1 MCLPTIKSNMLPLNK
16 IENWG
21 ILFMKR
27 AAIFD
32 MDGTLFQTQKI
43 LATSL
48 EDVFEYLRQQKLWD
62 SITPI
67 DQYNEIMGVPLPVVW
82 ETLLPQHS
90 HEIREHA
97 NAFFHQRLIENIQ
110 LGKGALY
117 SNVIETF
124 ELLLDQDYL
133 IFIASNGQ
141 TEYLQ
146 SIVNYYKLNQYVK
159 EVFSIQQIE
168 SLDKS
173 LLAEMILKKYH
184 LTEGFVVGDRLSD
197 IQSAKK
203 NSLTAIG
210 CRFDFAQEAELA
222 HADFIINDL
231 LEINSILK

>member
-1 MCLPTIKSNMLPLNK
+1 
-16 IENWG
+16 
-21 ILFMKR
+21 MKR

-48 EDVFEYLRQQKLWD
+48 EDVFESLRQQKLWD

-82 ETLLPQHS
+82 ETLLPDHS
-90 HEIREHA
+90 DVIREHA
-97 NAFFHQRLIENIQ
+97 NAFFQQRLIENIQ
-110 LGKGALY
+110 LGKGSLY
-117 SNVIETF
+117 SNVIEVF
-124 ELLLDQDYL
+124 ELLLEQDYL

-141 TEYLQ
+141 TEYLH
-146 SIVNYYKLNQYVK
+146 SIVNYYQLNKYVT
-159 EVFSIQQIE
+159 EIFSIQQID
-168 SLDKS
+168 SLDKG
-173 LLAEMILKKYH
+173 LLANMILKKYH
-184 LTEGFVVGDRLSD
+184 LSEGFVVGDRLSD

-210 CRFDFAQEAELA
+210 CRFDFAQESELQ

-231 LEINSILK
+231 LEIKSIMK